1 MVDYPA
7 EVVSEAL
14 VSVGEDCI
22 SELVVRDERERV
34 SPLPCHV
41 TIEFEERPVLERL
54 EPTCL
59 QGPASGRES
68 IVPSKPVSES
78 LFGQ

>member
-7 EVVSEAL
+7 EVVSSL

-34 SPLPCHV
+34 SPLRV
-41 TIEFEERPVLERL
+41 TSPSSSRSGQFSNGWGHLP
-54 EPTCL
+54 
-59 QGPASGRES
+59 QGPASGRGINFAER
-68 IVPSKPVSES
+68 
-78 LFGQ
+78 F

>member
-7 EVVSEAL
+7 EVVSLL

-54 EPTCL
+54 EPTCHRVQRRAVNRL
-59 QGPASGRES
+59 AER
-68 IVPSKPVSES
+68 
-78 LFGQ
+78 F